1 MATILIVDDDPAFM
15 SDLEKMLSAA
25 GYQVLTASDGN
36 TAVELLEKQRNEINL
51 SIVDLGLPGI
61 NGFELIGAISRRAH
75 SSKVIATTGIYKDI
89 HLEMSETLGADA
101 AIRKSAQGRPLPE
114 SQWLA
119 TVRQLVG
126 SSEREKRAA
135 VGTAQGS
142 KDKSEP
148 LNGTGQ

>member
-1 MATILIVDDDPAFM
+1 MATVLIVDDDPTFM
-15 SDLEKMLSAA
+15 SDLERMLLAA
-25 GYQVLTASDGN
+25 GYCVLTASDGN
-36 TAVELLEKQRNEINL
+36 TAVELLEKQRNEIDL

-101 AIRKSAQGRPLPE
+101 AIRKPAPGRPLPE
-114 SQWLA
+114 GQWLA
-119 TVRQLVG
+119 TVRRLIG
-126 SSEREKRAA
+126 SSERERHAA
-135 VGTAQGS
+135 AGTTQSPG
-142 KDKSEP
+142 DKSEP